1 MQATGG
7 IAGAQAAD
15 RADLLQPNDTR
26 GVPIADGVKQGLG
39 PAGQQA
45 GGPQGSGLT
54 RAERRMGGTLRWFSR
69 FPRALPLA
77 IFITIFAMTLLGVW
91 AIERAE
97 SDARRADLE
106 QLAVEAGAA
115 LERRAN
121 ANAAY
126 LRSGAALFASQDSVP
141 VPMFQTFV
149 GQLRL
154 DSNFRGAD
162 GIGWAAR
169 VNTGDVA
176 AFENRMR
183 EVGVADFAVDPLPSA
198 DQAYAVPVTN
208 LQPETERNRRA
219 LGFNMFS
226 EPVRR
231 DAMIEAEESARP
243 TASGRVVLVQEGDV
257 DAAGFLVYM
266 PVFHTGADGMRELK
280 GYIYSPFNA
289 QDFVDSAMQ
298 GMENRAVQMAI
309 YDETVAPDRLM
320 AQRATG
326 EAGGE
331 SVRKIVQIANREWV
345 LELHSLRPA
354 ALSQLSLIAL
364 IAGLICSTLALA
376 IAWLLTRQA
385 VEARQVIELLEEQA
399 AIRNSLTRELNHRVK
414 NTLANVLSIVSLTRR
429 RADSIESFAESLD
442 GRIRALSATHDL
454 LTQSEWGTTPV
465 RSVIEVEMAPYA
477 QGRDAVV
484 EMNGPHVELAPNDA
498 LSMGLAIHELAT
510 NAAKYGALSTAD
522 GKVEVD
528 WDLMSDDLVR
538 VRWRES
544 GGPEVSQDRKR
555 GFGTD
560 LIEKIVAHELR
571 NPVEL
576 VFEPTGVRC
585 TMLIPVRS
593 RSEFVLRAKRMK
605 QRIDRAQ
612 FCPD

>member
-1 MQATGG
+1 
-7 IAGAQAAD
+7 
-15 RADLLQPNDTR
+15 
-26 GVPIADGVKQGLG
+26 
-39 PAGQQA
+39 
-45 GGPQGSGLT
+45 
-54 RAERRMGGTLRWFSR
+54 MGKTLRWFSR

-77 IFITIFAMTLLGVW
+77 IFLTIFAMTLMGVW
-91 AIERAE
+91 AIENAE

-106 QLAVEAGAA
+106 QLAVEASAA

-126 LRSGAALFASQDSVP
+126 LRSGAALFASQQSVP
-141 VPMFQTFV
+141 APLFQTFI

-154 DSNFRGAD
+154 DSDFRGAD

-169 VNTGDVA
+169 VDANDIHD
-176 AFENRMR
+176 FEQSMIESGASGF
-183 EVGVADFAVDPLPSA
+183 EVHPLPRR
-198 DQAYAVPVTN
+198 DQVYAVPVTN
-208 LQPETERNRRA
+208 LQPETDRNRRA
-219 LGFNMFS
+219 IGYNMFS

-231 DAMIEAEESARP
+231 SAMMEAEETARP
-243 TASGRVVLVQEGDV
+243 TASGRVVLMQEGGK

-266 PVFHTGADGMRELK
+266 PVFDMGPDGRRALK

-289 QDFVDSAMQ
+289 QDFVNSALE
-298 GMENRAVQMAI
+298 GLENRQVRMSI
-309 YDETVAPDRLM
+309 YDEVVAPDRLM
-320 AQRATG
+320 AEMVSG
-326 EAGGE
+326 DAGGE
-331 SVRKIVQIANREWV
+331 KVSKTVHIANRDWV
-345 LELHSLRPA
+345 LVLQSIRPA
-354 ALSQLSLIAL
+354 ALSRLSMIAL
-364 IAGLICSTLALA
+364 IAGLVCSTLALA

-429 RADSIESFAESLD
+429 RADSIDSFAESLD

-477 QGRDAVV
+477 QGRDSVV
-484 EMNGPHVELAPNDA
+484 EMDGPHVELAPNDA

-510 NAAKYGALSTAD
+510 NAAKYGALSAAE
-522 GKVEVD
+522 GKVEVN
-528 WDLMSDDLVR
+528 WDLVSDNLVR
-538 VRWRES
+538 VQWRES
-544 GGPEVSQDRKR
+544 GGPPVPQDRKR

-576 VFEPTGVRC
+576 IFEQSGLRC

-593 RSEFVLRAKRMK
+593 PGEFMLRAKAMK
-605 QRIDRAQ
+605 QRIDRAKKDVA
-612 FCPD
+612 PD

>member
-1 MQATGG
+1 MGSGRQALRFPR
-7 IAGAQAAD
+7 AD
-15 RADLLQPNDTR
+15 RRL
-26 GVPIADGVKQGLG
+26 
-39 PAGQQA
+39 
-45 GGPQGSGLT
+45 
-54 RAERRMGGTLRWFSR
+54 GGTLRWFSR

-77 IFITIFAMTLLGVW
+77 IFFTIFTMTLLGVW

-97 SDARRADLE
+97 SEARRADLE
-106 QLAVEAGAA
+106 QLAVEASAA

-126 LRSGAALFASQDSVP
+126 LRSGAALFATQENVAPS
-141 VPMFQTFV
+141 MFQTFI

-169 VNTGDVA
+169 VDRA
-176 AFENRMR
+176 DIPEFEQAM
-183 EVGVADFAVDPLPSA
+183 EESGATDFKVEPLPRA
-198 DQAYAVPVTN
+198 DQVYAVPVTN
-208 LQPETERNRRA
+208 LQPETARNRLA
-219 LGFNMFS
+219 IGYNMFS
-226 EPVRR
+226 EGVRR
-231 DAMIEAEESARP
+231 SAMIEAEETARP
-243 TASGRVVLVQEGDV
+243 TASGKVVLKQEAGTDEP
-257 DAAGFLVYM
+257 GFLVYM
-266 PVFHTGADGMRELK
+266 PVFTAGEGNTRELK
-280 GYIYSPFNA
+280 GFIYSPFNA
-289 QDFVDSAMQ
+289 QDFVDSALQ
-298 GMENRAVQMAI
+298 GLENRPVQLAI
-309 YDETVAPDRLM
+309 YDEVVAPDRLM
-320 AQRATG
+320 ASRVTG
-326 EAGGE
+326 EPGGE
-331 SVRKIVQIANREWV
+331 SVVKRVEIANREWV
-345 LELHSLRPA
+345 MVLQSLQPA
-354 ALSQLSLIAL
+354 ALSRLSLIAL
-364 IAGLICSTLALA
+364 IAGLVCSTLALA

-484 EMNGPHVELAPNDA
+484 EMDGPHVELAPNDA

-510 NAAKYGALSTAD
+510 NAAKYGALSAAE
-522 GKVEVD
+522 GKVEVL
-528 WDLMSDDLVR
+528 WELVSDDLVR

-544 GGPEVSQDRKR
+544 GGPEVQQERKR

-576 VFEPTGVRC
+576 MFEPSGVRC

-593 RSEFVLRAKRMK
+593 PGEFMLRAKRMQ
-605 QRIDRAQ
+605 QRMERAQ
-612 FCPD
+612 NTPEG

>member
-39 PAGQQA
+39 PAGLQA

-183 EVGVADFAVDPLPSA
+183 EVGVADFAVHPLPRA

-231 DAMIEAEESARP
+231 EAMMEAEDSARP

-354 ALSQLSLIAL
+354 TLSQLSLIAL

-429 RADSIESFAESLD
+429 RADSIDSFAESLD

-510 NAAKYGALSTAD
+510 NAAKYGALSTAE

-528 WDLMSDDLVR
+528 WDMVSDDLVR

-544 GGPEVSQDRKR
+544 GGPEVLQDRKR

-585 TMLIPVRS
+585 TMLIPVRA

-612 FCPD
+612 A